1 MHYLIVLALIHLF
14 SGCATWTPVSKCLDT
29 VDRETGERTEY
40 SLCKKLR
47 IWE

>member
-1 MHYLIVLALIHLF
+1 MHYLIILPLLFLF
-14 SGCATWTPVSKCLDT
+14 SGCATWTPVRNCLDT
-29 VDRETGERTEY
+29 VDRETGEKTEM